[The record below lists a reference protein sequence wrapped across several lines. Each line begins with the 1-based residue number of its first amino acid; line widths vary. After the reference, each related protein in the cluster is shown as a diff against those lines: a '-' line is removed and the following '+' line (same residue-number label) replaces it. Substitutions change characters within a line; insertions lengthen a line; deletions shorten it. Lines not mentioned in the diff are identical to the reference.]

1 MECSPACPIHEWDG
15 DESHDD
21 HDGPDAD
28 GGVLR
33 LLLDDARL
41 QEEVCRVVEDRYHAR
56 QLLKEEIRNFIGLFR
71 NVF

>member
-1 MECSPACPIHEWDG
+1 MEGSPACPIHEWDG
-15 DESHDD
+15 DESHDH

-41 QEEVCRVVEDRYHAR
+41 QEEVCRVVEDRNHAG
-56 QLLKEEIRNFIGLFR
+56 QLFKERNQKFY
-71 NVF
+71 